1 MDEPPAR
8 ELKLCKIS
16 FSAFAGSGERMGTR
30 TRRTSSFKDLVA
42 GLTTAVIGIPASFAF
57 TTMRSATLCSSASA
71 ESYPNTMLGEGVICD
86 QSSLARGTSAAVEKR
101 KDVPLDHCGSSA
113 PV

>member
-1 MDEPPAR
+1 MSSGEEDSGNVDGINALPAR
-8 ELKLCKIS
+8 ELKFCRIS
-16 FSAFAGSGERMGTR
+16 FSAFAGLG
-30 TRRTSSFKDLVA
+30 
-42 GLTTAVIGIPASFAF
+42 TAVIQMPASFAF

-113 PV
+113 PVGSPTF